1 MIPPVESTVSE
12 TLESE
17 TPKQVES
24 GKEQVEEEKHEE
36 TEEERERRE
45 TGKELLQV
53 QCTVD
58 PLYNDTLNNSKI
70 FYNVCWSWTKM

>member
-17 TPKQVES
+17 TPKQIES

-36 TEEERERRE
+36 TQEERERRE
-45 TGKELLQV
+45 TGKELLQE
-53 QCTVD
+53 
-58 PLYNDTLNNSKI
+58 
-70 FYNVCWSWTKM
+70 